1 MGRGEK
7 EAMNTQER
15 QYRFAELM
23 SAVHLLDPES
33 ENPQLPQGTLGL
45 SDGKIKSA
53 IMAQTLRESDE
64 FQGKFINALANTALN
79 HNHDEYG
86 DPTPPNEDDLSALVI
101 AIHIAWAVGAIN
113 PLLGLLGVMGR
124 IQQYFDIELPDDLPL
139 IFRPNGEANGFKKLD
154 PLKILDDSIS
164 PVAVLKEA
172 LGGEIPDELWDSLDG
187 LLSKKPKRKKK
198 EK

>member
-1 MGRGEK
+1 
-7 EAMNTQER
+7 MNTQER

-23 SAVHLLDPES
+23 SAVHLLDIDND
-33 ENPQLPQGTLGL
+33 NPQLPQGTLGL

-79 HNHDEYG
+79 HDHDEFG
-86 DPTPPNEDDLSALVI
+86 DPSPPSEDDISALVI

-113 PLLGLLGVMGR
+113 PLLGLLGVMGK
-124 IQQYFDIELPDDLPL
+124 IQQHFDLETPDDLPL
-139 IFRPNGEANGFKKLD
+139 IFRPNQEASGFAKLD
-154 PLKILDDSIS
+154 PLKILDDDIS
-164 PVAVLKEA
+164 PVALLKEA
-172 LGGEIPDELWDSLDG
+172 LGGEVPDELWDSLDG
-187 LLSKKPKRKKK
+187 ILSNKPKRKKK